1 MDLHDLDALIQQRPD
16 PSPAYHELL
25 RTGAMSAG
33 LYHLAVGR
41 IDRQGI
47 HREDELYV
55 VLRGQATLTVAGEQ
69 RRVGPGSAVY
79 VAAGVEHRFH
89 SVTDDL
95 EVLVVFAP
103 AESTGPL
110 LTAD

>member
-1 MDLHDLDALIQQRPD
+1 MDVLVDNPSTGDLATYR
-16 PSPAYHELL
+16 SPTRRRQITTPLL
-25 RTGAMSAG
+25 KQG
-33 LYHLAVGR
+33 LAVGR

-110 LTAD
+110 LTVD